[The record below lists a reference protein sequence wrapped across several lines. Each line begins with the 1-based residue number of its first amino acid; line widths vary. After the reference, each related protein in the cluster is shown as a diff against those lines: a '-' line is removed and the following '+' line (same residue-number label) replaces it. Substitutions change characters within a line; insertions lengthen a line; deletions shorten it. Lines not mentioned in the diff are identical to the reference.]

1 MYRQL
6 KSSATGVPNAAKYV
20 IPSARSA
27 ITQTL
32 MTIDIFDVE
41 IVGLTRDIVLAQ
53 CQDIALQMKG
63 VRAADALHV
72 TTARLHDSD
81 ILVSSDSGI
90 LDLDGQLKTASGKT
104 LRCIDTDAAIA
115 LL

>member
-1 MYRQL
+1 M
-6 KSSATGVPNAAKYV
+6 KVSATGVPHAAKYL

-32 MTIDIFDVE
+32 MTIEIFGIE
-41 IVGLTRDIVLAQ
+41 FVGLNQGVVLAQ
-53 CQDIALQMKG
+53 CQDIGLQMKG

-72 TTARLHDSD
+72 TTARLHDAD
-81 ILVSSDSGI
+81 LILSADAGI
-90 LDLDGQLKTASGKT
+90 LDLDGDLKTISGKA
-104 LRCIDTDAAIA
+104 LRCLDTDAALG